1 MTFDICKTTGL
12 VSAAALMAGAQGV
25 QAQSFDGLYAGISLN
40 NVGGDSALNFD
51 DDDENYQ
58 LNADAAVG
66 AFVGYNHS
74 LANGMI
80 VGAELSFIADIDGN
94 DTPSTP
100 NDGEDGA
107 YDTWLLDTKFKLGT
121 EISAGSMPIMLYGF
135 AGVSLLAGN
144 SAASSDYGT
153 SGGMN
158 FGLGAELNV
167 TDKMFV
173 GLELIGRQM
182 QGYAYDGTE
191 DSRQNHTIAL
201 RGGFRF

>member
-1 MTFDICKTTGL
+1 MKFDVVKTTGL
-12 VSAAALMAGAQGV
+12 VSAAALMAGTQGAQAQG
-25 QAQSFDGLYAGISLN
+25 FDGLYAGISLN
-40 NVGGDSALNFD
+40 SIGGDSALNFD
-51 DDDENYQ
+51 DDDYNYQ
-58 LNADAAVG
+58 LNSDAAVG
-66 AFVGYNHS
+66 AFVGYNMS
-74 LANGMI
+74 MANGMI
-80 VGAELSFIADIDGN
+80 VGAELSFISDIDGN
-94 DTPSTP
+94 DTTDDVD
-100 NDGEDGA
+100 DGEDGA

-121 EISAGSMPIMLYGF
+121 QISAGNMPIMLYGF

-144 SAASSDYGT
+144 SAADSDYGT
-153 SGGMN
+153 SGGIN

-182 QGYAYDGTE
+182 QGYAHDGNE